1 MKSFRGRT
9 ILRVFLAFFALVAV
23 LLAGS
28 WLYGIYRWNTETQ
41 ALRARLEAAREPVRP
56 QTVDF
61 RELEGLPAPV
71 GRYFRTVLE
80 DGQPMVSGVSVRH
93 TGPFNMGEGAEDNWK
108 PFTSG
113 QVVVTRRPGFD
124 WNGRVAMMP
133 GLPVTV
139 HDSYAAGEG
148 ILHASMLGLF
158 TVVDMRGTGDV
169 AEGELMRF
177 FAEAAWYPIAL
188 LPSQGVRWEAVD
200 DYSAYATLEEGD
212 LSLTMLFT
220 FNEEGFIE
228 AVSAE
233 ERGRAVDGEVV
244 PTPWQGR
251 FWNYEE
257 RGGMVVPLDGEVAW
271 LLPEDEKPYW
281 RGHITEIRYQFA
293 R

>member
-108 PFTSG
+108 PFTSD

-124 WNGRVAMMP
+124 WNGRVAMLP
-133 GLPVTV
+133 GLPVRV

-148 ILHASMLGLF
+148 VLHASLLGLL
-158 TVVDMRGTGDV
+158 TVAAMRGTGEV

-177 FAEAAWYPIAL
+177 FAEATWYPTAL

-200 DYSAYATLEEGD
+200 NHSAHATLDEGD
-212 LSLTMLFT
+212 NTISMLFT
-220 FNEEGFIE
+220 FNEEGLIDT
-228 AVSAE
+228 VSAE
-233 ERGRAVDGEVV
+233 ARGRAVGGEII
-244 PTPWQGR
+244 PTPWHGR

-257 RGGMVVPLDGEVAW
+257 RDGMRVPLDGEVAW
-271 LLPEDEKPYW
+271 LLPEGEKPYW
-281 RGHITEIRYQFA
+281 RGHITEIRYQSA